1 MRFKDYLQEK
11 TDMKW
16 LGDNVV
22 GKKYKGME
30 IINAVFDDKE
40 DKMVKFWVKDS
51 KTKKPKEIRP
61 ISRDELV
68 KVLK

>member
-1 MRFKDYLQEK
+1 MKIRKFLNEK
-11 TDMKW
+11 LDMDW
-16 LGDNVV
+16 LADNVI

-30 IINAVFDDKE
+30 ILNAVYDDKAGN
-40 DKMVKFWVKDS
+40 MVRFWIKDS

-61 ISRDELV
+61 LPKDELI